1 MQTIG
6 GKPLLR
12 FERRFAHPPAKVWRA
27 VTDPAEA
34 VHWFPAAIETELE
47 VGARMRFTFAE
58 EAPIDANSEGEILE
72 LDPPKVYAFRWNTDV
87 LRFELLPDAAGC
99 LLVLTQTIGGDGW
112 VQRLTAGRNAVGWD
126 VCLDALSA
134 RLDGRPFEE
143 PKEWLGPIEH
153 YVEKFGLG
161 EGEVLD
167 THDGFLVRFRRDLM
181 WKPLDEVWSLLVEE
195 HVVDV
200 GTDAPLRATNGYV
213 PPGPVTAAEPPRV
226 VEYEWLHDGEP
237 AGRVR
242 WEFAHDPEVG
252 TSVELTQ
259 TVPARLADVRPT
271 ALAAWH
277 VHLELFFAA
286 THGEIRCPWP
296 EERTEQLRAMYA
308 ARIG

>member
-6 GKPLLR
+6 GKPVLR
-12 FERRFAHPPAKVWRA
+12 LERRLAHSPEKVWRA

-34 VHWFPAAIETELE
+34 VHWFPAKIETDLE
-47 VGARMRFTFAE
+47 VGARMRFTFAD

-72 LDPPKVYAFRWNTDV
+72 FDPPKVYSFRWNTDV
-87 LRFELLPDAAGC
+87 LRFELVPDGSGC
-99 LLVLTQTIGGDGW
+99 LLVLTQTIGGAGW

-134 RLDGRPFEE
+134 RLDGLPFEE
-143 PKEWLGPIEH
+143 PTEWLGPIEH
-153 YVEKFGLG
+153 YIEKFGLG

-167 THDGFLVRFRRDLM
+167 TDDGFLVRFRRDLM

-195 HVVDV
+195 HTVDV
-200 GTDAPLRATNGYV
+200 GKEPPLRATNGYV
-213 PPGPVTAAEPPRV
+213 SPGAVTVVEPPRV
-226 VEYEWLHDGEP
+226 VEYEWLHEGEL
-237 AGRVR
+237 AGHVR
-242 WEFAHDPEVG
+242 WVFAHDPEVG
-252 TSVELTQ
+252 TSVELMQ
-259 TVPARLADVRPT
+259 SVPARLADVRAI

-296 EERTEQLRAMYA
+296 EERTEKLRVMYA